1 MIKPTLLAE
10 LIRFRQ
16 QRDWEQFHSPKDL
29 AISLSIEVAELLEW
43 FQWRTNEQIEQQ
55 LQTDKRQALEEE
67 IADVAI
73 YLSYLCHDLNL
84 DLDKIVETKMH
95 KNALKY
101 PIDKVKGRADKYTD
115 YT

>member
-10 LIRFRQ
+10 LVRFRQ
-16 QRDWEQFHSPKDL
+16 QRDWQQFHSPKDL

-43 FQWRTNEQIEQQ
+43 FQWRTNEQVEQQ
-55 LQTDKRQALEEE
+55 LQTDKRQTLEDE

-73 YLSYLCHDLNL
+73 YLSYLCHDLNI
-84 DLDKIVETKMH
+84 DLDKVVEAKMH

-101 PIDKVKGRADKYTD
+101 PVDKFKGRADKYTD